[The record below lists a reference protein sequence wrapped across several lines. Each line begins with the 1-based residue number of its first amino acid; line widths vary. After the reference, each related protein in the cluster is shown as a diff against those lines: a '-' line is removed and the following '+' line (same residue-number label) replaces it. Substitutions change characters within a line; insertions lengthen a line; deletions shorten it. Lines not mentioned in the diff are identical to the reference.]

1 MPQLHLYVPD
11 RVAAELRTRARARGL
26 SVSRY
31 LAALVQRELGQ
42 GWPEGFF
49 EEVVG
54 GWKGPRLRRPPQGK
68 YERRE
73 SL

>member
-1 MPQLHLYVPD
+1 MVQLQLYVPEN
-11 RVAAELRTRARARGL
+11 VAVRIRENAKKKGL

-31 LAALVQRELGQ
+31 LAEIVRKELED

-54 GWKGPRLRRPPQGK
+54 GWKGDSVTRPPQGEFGAGEK
-68 YERRE
+68 M
-73 SL
+73 